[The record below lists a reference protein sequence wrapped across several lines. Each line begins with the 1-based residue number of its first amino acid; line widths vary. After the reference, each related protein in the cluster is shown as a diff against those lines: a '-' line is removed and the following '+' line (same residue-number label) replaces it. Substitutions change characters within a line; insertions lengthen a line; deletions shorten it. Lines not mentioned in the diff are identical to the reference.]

1 VLEDVTDVGVRWN
14 IFLFDLIKVYNLLQ
28 FFTLLVYLQKIT
40 CSFQAKQEKPGTVKT
55 FKAPVPPPS
64 VPVYKCKKPV
74 VPKATVNTRLSVPK
88 PNNKTKPYM
97 VKFKR
102 T

>member
-1 VLEDVTDVGVRWN
+1 LEDVTDVGVGRN

-28 FFTLLVYLQKIT
+28 IFTLLVYLQKIT
-40 CSFQAKQEKPGTVKT
+40 CSFQARQEKPGTVKT

-64 VPVYKCKKPV
+64 VPVYKKPV
-74 VPKATVNTRLSVPK
+74 VPKATVNARQSVPK

-97 VKFKR
+97 VKFK
-102 T
+102 

>member
-1 VLEDVTDVGVRWN
+1 MLEDVTDVGVRRN

-28 FFTLLVYLQKIT
+28 IFTLLVYLQKIT
-40 CSFQAKQEKPGTVKT
+40 CSFQAKQEKAGTVKT

-64 VPVYKCKKPV
+64 VPVYKKPV
-74 VPKATVNTRLSVPK
+74 VPKATVNTRQSVPK